1 VTQPVLRSSAWQK
14 ICKAARLLLQGGP
27 AGLGRKL
34 REHYTY
40 HVDSKW
46 HFVYLQFPLSNEFS
60 RIPASS
66 AVSVRIAEPADMPKI
81 KDELFPV
88 MTGEQTEET
97 KYFDLV
103 GHPDVRCFMAEKEG
117 RLVHYSWVFLDA
129 GSSPLVDTPFDG
141 RLVCGGD
148 AYIGP
153 IFTAPG
159 ARGFIYPQVLSNIVR
174 FLKEDPAVRRI
185 VVLVQGKNPAAV
197 SFYKR
202 IGFSEIPDAQRRPF
216 WSRLG
221 AALIGR

>member
-1 VTQPVLRSSAWQK
+1 MTQPVLRSSAWQK

-34 REHYTY
+34 REHYNY

-66 AVSVRIAEPADMPKI
+66 AVSVRIAQPADMPKI
-81 KDELFPV
+81 TDELFPV

-129 GSSPLVDTPFDG
+129 GSSPLMDTPFDG
-141 RLVCGGD
+141 RLVCSGD

-153 IFTAPG
+153 IFTAPE

-202 IGFSEIPDAQRRPF
+202 IGFFEIPDAQRRPL